1 MIKEAEDADVSDDD
15 VNYPARVYAATELL
29 EKHCQG
35 IRELLCQVGILP
47 DAPSN
52 QIVCFELQKSQTDC
66 WHMHF

>member
-35 IRELLCQVGILP
+35 LRELLCQVGMLP
-47 DAPSN
+47 DAPSDS
-52 QIVCFELQKSQTDC
+52 VL
-66 WHMHF
+66 